1 MVNERKID
9 YLLKI
14 AETQSITRAAKEL
27 YVSQS
32 ALSQLIASLEKTY
45 DTKIFEYK
53 GGHLTPTYTGEMILN
68 TFRQQQLLE
77 GRLNRQLEDV
87 RQSRT
92 GQLSIGISS
101 GRAPMFL
108 SIILPEFQ
116 KEFPNIQVTINT
128 RSTDGF
134 ENMVSSGY
142 LDLAFVMD
150 QANVPNEFK
159 QDLIYEPLFDYYCL
173 LAAPPTHPI
182 AQMLQNIRIG
192 GYVNQRI

>member
-1 MVNERKID
+1 MVSERKID

-14 AETQSITRAAKEL
+14 AETQSITKAAKEL

-53 GGHLTPTYTGEMILN
+53 GGRLLPTYTGEMILN

-77 GRLNRQLEDV
+77 GKLNRQLEDV

-108 SIILPEFQ
+108 SIVLPEFQ
-116 KEFPNIQVTINT
+116 KEFPNIQLTINT

-159 QDLIYEPLFDYYCL
+159 QDL
-173 LAAPPTHPI
+173 
-182 AQMLQNIRIG
+182 
-192 GYVNQRI
+192 

>member
-77 GRLNRQLEDV
+77 GRCTSITHRTVIYWDFQRKGSYV
-87 RQSRT
+87 PFYYSSR
-92 GQLSIGISS
+92 IPERISKHP
-101 GRAPMFL
+101 A
-108 SIILPEFQ
+108 
-116 KEFPNIQVTINT
+116 
-128 RSTDGF
+128 
-134 ENMVSSGY
+134 
-142 LDLAFVMD
+142 
-150 QANVPNEFK
+150 
-159 QDLIYEPLFDYYCL
+159 DY
-173 LAAPPTHPI
+173 
-182 AQMLQNIRIG
+182 
-192 GYVNQRI
+192 

>member
-87 RQSRT
+87 RQ
-92 GQLSIGISS
+92 
-101 GRAPMFL
+101 
-108 SIILPEFQ
+108 
-116 KEFPNIQVTINT
+116 
-128 RSTDGF
+128 
-134 ENMVSSGY
+134 
-142 LDLAFVMD
+142 
-150 QANVPNEFK
+150 
-159 QDLIYEPLFDYYCL
+159 
-173 LAAPPTHPI
+173 
-182 AQMLQNIRIG
+182 
-192 GYVNQRI
+192 

>member
-77 GRLNRQLEDV
+77 GRLNWK
-87 RQSRT
+87 
-92 GQLSIGISS
+92 
-101 GRAPMFL
+101 M
-108 SIILPEFQ
+108 
-116 KEFPNIQVTINT
+116 
-128 RSTDGF
+128 
-134 ENMVSSGY
+134 
-142 LDLAFVMD
+142 
-150 QANVPNEFK
+150 
-159 QDLIYEPLFDYYCL
+159 
-173 LAAPPTHPI
+173 
-182 AQMLQNIRIG
+182 
-192 GYVNQRI
+192 YVNHAPGSYLLESPAEELLCSSRLFFQNSRKNFQTSS

>member
-14 AETQSITRAAKEL
+14 AETQSITKAAKEL

-77 GRLNRQLEDV
+77 GKLNRQLEDV
-87 RQSRT
+87 RQSRHWT
-92 GQLSIGISS
+92 VIYWNFQRKSSYVPFYRSSRIPERISKHP
-101 GRAPMFL
+101 A
-108 SIILPEFQ
+108 
-116 KEFPNIQVTINT
+116 
-128 RSTDGF
+128 
-134 ENMVSSGY
+134 
-142 LDLAFVMD
+142 
-150 QANVPNEFK
+150 
-159 QDLIYEPLFDYYCL
+159 DY
-173 LAAPPTHPI
+173 
-182 AQMLQNIRIG
+182 
-192 GYVNQRI
+192 

>member
-1 MVNERKID
+1 
-9 YLLKI
+9 
-14 AETQSITRAAKEL
+14 
-27 YVSQS
+27 
-32 ALSQLIASLEKTY
+32 
-45 DTKIFEYK
+45 
-53 GGHLTPTYTGEMILN
+53 
-68 TFRQQQLLE
+68 
-77 GRLNRQLEDV
+77 
-87 RQSRT
+87 
-92 GQLSIGISS
+92 
-101 GRAPMFL
+101 MFL

-182 AQMLQNIRIG
+182 AKIAAIQPDWRMRDPVSRTL
-192 GYVNQRI
+192 